1 MFSRPTL
8 AELITRTRAD
18 TISRLSADELL
29 RRSDPEVLSR
39 VLAGASHEMHGFIEW
54 IAAQVIYDTASVEYV
69 DRWSAIWG
77 ITRVPASKAVGNI
90 QAEGLAGSVIPA
102 GTRMKSSTEI
112 EYLTTADATLPA
124 VAPIEAVTGGAAGNA
139 LAGAALSFTSPIAG
153 VSSACVVA
161 TGGLVGGADTES
173 DASLRQR
180 LIARIQAP
188 PHGGAAHD
196 YKAWA
201 LQVAGVTRAWV
212 APLQAGEGTVTV
224 RFVRDN
230 DASLIP
236 DAAEVQAV
244 QDYID
249 GVRPVTARCYVV
261 APTAVPLNFTI
272 EVNPATVAV
281 KTMVEAELRALLLR
295 EAEPGGVIL
304 ISHIREAISIATGE
318 YDHELVAPT
327 ADVPHGVNE
336 IATFGA
342 ITWA

>member
-8 AELITRTRAD
+8 SELIDRTRSD
-18 TISRLSADELL
+18 TVSRLSAEELL
-29 RRSDPEVLSR
+29 RRSDPEVLAR

-54 IAAQVIYDTASVEYV
+54 ISSQVIYDTASVEYV
-69 DRWSAIWG
+69 ERWAAIWG
-77 ITRVPASKAVGNI
+77 ITRVQASKSTGNI
-90 QAEGLAGSVIPA
+90 QATGTAGTVIPS
-102 GTRMKSSTEI
+102 GTRLQSSSGV
-112 EYLTTADATLPA
+112 EYLTTADAELPA
-124 VAPIEAVTGGAAGNA
+124 SSPVEAVSGGANGNA
-139 LAGAALSFTSPIAG
+139 LEGSALAFISPIAG
-153 VSSACVVA
+153 ISSACTVA
-161 TGGLVGGADTES
+161 AGGLNGGADVES
-173 DASLRQR
+173 DSSLRQR

-188 PHGGAAHD
+188 PHGGSAHD
-196 YKAWA
+196 YQAWA
-201 LQVAGVTRAWV
+201 LKVSGVTRAWV
-212 APLQAGEGTVTV
+212 APLQSGAGTVTV

-230 DASLIP
+230 DASIIP
-236 DAAEVQAV
+236 DAGEVATVQAYL
-244 QDYID
+244 DS
-249 GVRPVTARCYVV
+249 VRPVTARCYVV

-281 KTMVEAELRALLLR
+281 KAMVEAELRALLLR